1 MDLLTPLRAEGKSPV
16 TGTNAPLCRLGNAR
30 LRHGQRY
37 ESRVHNSAPS
47 SSGHTA
53 RRSGR
58 RAHLDCVSWN
68 FASLSPNRW
77 GSRLSRLGGP
87 NRDPA
92 AGYGPYR
99 GTARADG
106 RSPRVRR
113 LPRSAP
119 SAGAAAAGDR
129 GQPTGS
135 GAFEQVVSNA
145 SSGSKPLSLDPVGQL
160 RQGLHPPRN
169 RRLSLLPP
177 AFRSGVA
184 YGRAA
189 CSAVRHER
197 NCEPQGRSG
206 QNRGSGRR
214 GDLTAP
220 TTEFLLKPRPPQ
232 PQRVADHAD
241 GGQPRRPG
249 FDPL

>member
-1 MDLLTPLRAEGKSPV
+1 MGRIAE
-16 TGTNAPLCRLGNAR
+16 
-30 LRHGQRY
+30 
-37 ESRVHNSAPS
+37 
-47 SSGHTA
+47 
-53 RRSGR
+53 R
-58 RAHLDCVSWN
+58 RAQTAAVRE
-68 FASLSPNRW
+68 F
-77 GSRLSRLGGP
+77 GG
-87 NRDPA
+87 
-92 AGYGPYR
+92 
-99 GTARADG
+99 
-106 RSPRVRR
+106 
-113 LPRSAP
+113 LPRSTP
-119 SAGAAAAGDR
+119 SAGAAAAGDH

-135 GAFEQVVSNA
+135 GAFEQVVGNA

-160 RQGLHPPRN
+160 RQGLHRPRN

-184 YGRAA
+184 YGRGA

-206 QNRGSGRR
+206 QNLGSGRR

-241 GGQPRRPG
+241 GGRDMAAAAMIGDNKRRTPGREPRPRSARRPRRNLARSPIV
-249 FDPL
+249 FVIVQETSYARLQ